1 MPSCD
6 PDDKIADVVF
16 GKGKGHADDDVAV
29 VDVLGVF
36 DVEGGGGM
44 EGWLLGGGM
53 LMS

>member
-16 GKGKGHADDDVAV
+16 GKGKGHADDVAV
-29 VDVLGVF
+29 VAVLDVF
-36 DVEGGGGM
+36 DVDDEGGGIG
-44 EGWLLGGGM
+44 GWLLGGGM